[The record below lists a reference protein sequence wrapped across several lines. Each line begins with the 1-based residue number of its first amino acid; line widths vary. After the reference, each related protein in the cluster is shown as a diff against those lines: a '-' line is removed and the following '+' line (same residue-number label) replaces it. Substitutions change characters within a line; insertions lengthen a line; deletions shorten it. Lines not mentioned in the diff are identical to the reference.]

1 MNEATNTTAAPL
13 QISFADQLG
22 RKVTATLDP
31 AAGSL
36 KLGLP
41 AKISLARLEALFS
54 QAYPREFAG
63 ALHELILSN
72 MALQSL
78 LATTDR
84 RPDDDVLPPAQSL
97 TLIRGLLEFFTNA
110 EIN

>member
-1 MNEATNTTAAPL
+1 MNEATNTAAPL
-13 QISFADQLG
+13 QISFTDQHG
-22 RKVTATLDP
+22 DTRTATLDP

-36 KLGLP
+36 KFGLP
-41 AKISLARLEALFS
+41 MKISLARLEALFS

-110 EIN
+110 EIK